1 MLVCVCVVCATCGA
15 WHGMADPRWK
25 KPVGDRLGTAAYN
38 TVYGGKKAYT
48 GPTLSGCA
56 YEAGKLTIEF
66 NSTLLRGDTLE
77 VRPYCTVDAS
87 SLSDD
92 SVLRVLCGLL
102 VSCVSV
108 VLALLSLSQSLPPPS
123 AS

>member
-1 MLVCVCVVCATCGA
+1 MGVCHVWRMG
-15 WHGMADPRWK
+15 WHGTADPRWK

-92 SVLRVLCGLL
+92 SVLRFLCGLL
-102 VSCVSV
+102 PSCVL
-108 VLALLSLSQSLPPPS
+108 LAL
-123 AS
+123 

>member
-1 MLVCVCVVCATCGA
+1 MLMLMLVCVCVVCATCGA

-77 VRPYCTVDAS
+77 VRLYCTVDAS

-92 SVLRVLCGLL
+92 SVLRCLVWSSRLLC
-102 VSCVSV
+102 
-108 VLALLSLSQSLPPPS
+108 
-123 AS
+123 